1 MRVCIKLFANFRK
14 DRFNETFREY
24 PAGTEC
30 QYVIHDLGLGDGQV
44 GILLVNHQHAAPS
57 QVLRDGDTL
66 SLFPLIG
73 GG

>member
-14 DRFNETFREY
+14 DRFNEAYREY

-30 QYVIHDLGLGDGQV
+30 RDVIQDLGLAEAQV
-44 GILLVNHQHAAPS
+44 GILLVNHQHATHS

-66 SLFPLIG
+66 SIFPLIG